1 MNTSIKKLCIFG
13 LATGVGE
20 MLQKQ
25 SDDEQVKWRAKK
37 LSEAGQVLIDNCQV
51 KVDSSSFR
59 RAKLKVDQINND
71 HERFDVVEKVSFILL
86 GGQELRHY
94 ATDNTYIKRLDILNK
109 RAIWFMKLFDPGFE
123 SGVHEIAYQKYIK
136 WTEE

>member
-1 MNTSIKKLCIFG
+1 MTPSIKKLCIFG

-25 SDDEQVKWRAKK
+25 SRDGQVQWRALK
-37 LSEAGQVLIDNCQV
+37 LAQAGQDCIMNCKV

-71 HERFDVVEKVSFILL
+71 HEQFDVVEKVSFILL
-86 GGQELRHY
+86 GGQDFRHH
-94 ATDNTYIKRLDILNK
+94 ATDHKYIERLDMLNK
-109 RAIWFMKLFDPGFE
+109 RALWFMKLFDPGFE
-123 SGVHEIAYQKYIK
+123 SDVHEVAYQKYIA